1 MNKRKEWLQ
10 RVKRNL
16 TIFIVVTQIFGII
29 GAVLIGNLLG
39 SDFQSYFIGYILGV
53 IISLGGTVGIS

>member
-29 GAVLIGNLLG
+29 GAVLVGHLLG
-39 SDFQSYFIGYILGV
+39 SGFQAYLIGYMVGV
-53 IISLGGTVGIS
+53 IISLGGTIGIS

>member
-16 TIFIVVTQIFGII
+16 TTFIIVTQIFGII

-53 IISLGGTVGIS
+53 IISLGGTIGIS